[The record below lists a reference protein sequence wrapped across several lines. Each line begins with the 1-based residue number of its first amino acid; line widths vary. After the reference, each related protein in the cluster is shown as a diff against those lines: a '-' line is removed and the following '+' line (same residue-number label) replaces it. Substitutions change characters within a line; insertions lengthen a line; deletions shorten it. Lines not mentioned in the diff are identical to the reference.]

1 MNFGISFVHDRQA
14 LNDMAKYSQDEFLKI
29 HNEYTKDDYL
39 VTKEEFVLQER
50 GRE

>member
-1 MNFGISFVHDRQA
+1 
-14 LNDMAKYSQDEFLKI
+14 MAKYSQDEFLKI